1 MKARPMPQA
10 WMGQASLAVMATFW
24 LAAGAWAEPLPPL
37 AGSTLTLDTT
47 LSSGPIAE
55 SAAGSG
61 TRYEI
66 GETNGTRPGGAAG
79 INLLQG
85 FELFELAEQDTAHFS
100 ADPARTTENIVVRV
114 SEAPTRIEGRLESGV
129 QGAHLY
135 WLSPEGV
142 IFGPRAELD
151 VPGSLTVST
160 AESLRFRDAGQV
172 ETFEARAGGTVPTL
186 ALARPEAFGFLGDAS
201 QRIVFESS
209 VICGAGYGFCGG
221 AQVRGD
227 LSLHGGGVD
236 LLGGTVFLIN
246 SRDVTIAATESIE
259 ISGLEPPEDDPMER
273 GSAIFITNGDVE
285 EGGNIHLEADRIH
298 LTDGAAVWIANHQG
312 TTTSGG
318 HIELRA
324 RSSIRLD
331 GSDERN
337 QPLGPLTLGQGG
349 TPNLNDLERTLQ
361 LGSADILTLGS
372 DVDGSGNVG
381 AISLHAPII
390 ELLDG
395 AEVTTY
401 AFGSESAD
409 ITLTAS
415 ERLELGGRGGGPS
428 QAGSVVQSRNP
439 GFNGAGQAGNILV
452 NAGDVLLRD
461 GASLA
466 VDTAG
471 RGHAGA
477 IEIEASRLA
486 LLGGSRLRS
495 ASTATTTGLGGAAP
509 GQAGLIDV
517 SAHRVILSGAS
528 EISVFA
534 AEGPPVP
541 SDLGEGEPSPPG
553 VNEGN
558 ISIVAKEFL
567 LLEGGSKVEASVDTG
582 LGGSIQIGSAEQ
594 PTTALVVREGSAVLA
609 QASGDGAT
617 YGGGEPPGESDG
629 PGTGGPAP
637 AARGGDI
644 SIHATSVLTCPDCA
658 INADGPTEGTGGSV
672 VINNPE
678 TALDSQARPAPI
690 HYLDAAS
697 LLLAECGAE
706 QTGAEGAGRLAVAR
720 WPGRAFS
727 PEAPLL
733 ALAPLG
739 SGLAD
744 RRNITGNDDPASAYA
759 IALNTAGETLRGGRT
774 GRAAAE
780 FESLERQAAESH
792 DPAAQA
798 DALRGLGE
806 SRQAAGA
813 YAASLEPLTE
823 ALDLARASGDPAR
836 EAAALGAL
844 ANAQVAQ
851 GDFDEA
857 EQALGQALALT
868 RADGDGA
875 ARGLTVAL
883 LNNLGSERA
892 LAGRPQAALDAY
904 AQSAAEAR
912 RLNDALALA
921 QAEANAARTAL
932 GLGDEAGARA
942 ALGRAHGAL
951 EEAAAKNQLTD
962 AEATALHIHLAH
974 SEARLARQDPG
985 QRRAAL
991 LRAHRDLSAASRRAQ
1006 AAGDARATSYALG
1019 SLGALYADEGGRD
1032 DEALHLTRRALKAAE
1047 QARAAD
1053 LLARW
1058 NAQAGQLA
1066 WRSGEQEA
1074 ALDAYRRAVRLLA
1087 ETRPEAG
1094 AARGQADVAF
1104 RQTVEPIYLELVD
1117 LLLRASTNAGDAPA
1131 SQALLAEARQ
1141 VVEDWKAAELRN
1153 YFRDGCA
1160 AELQASA
1167 RSIESIDPRAAVVY
1181 PILLPDRLELLVGR
1195 AGGITRYAQPIP
1207 RAQVEAEAQRLLGLL
1222 TKRTTH
1228 EYRGPARQLHEWLV
1242 APFEADLESA
1252 GIDTL
1257 VFVPGGALRTVPMA
1271 ALHDGDSFLLE
1282 RYAVAI
1288 TPSMN
1293 LLAPKPIA
1301 VGERSLLLA
1310 GLSEAVQGYPA
1321 LPGVPGELD
1330 SIQSLYGGEVLL
1342 DGAFER
1348 DALERSLLE
1357 DRPGLVHIASHA
1369 EFSGDPDTSFV
1380 LTHSDQLSIDDLA
1393 QLIRAGRYGEEPVE
1407 LLMLS
1412 ACATASG
1419 NERAALGLAGV
1430 AVRAGA
1436 RSAMGSLWPVSDQA
1450 TSALVSEFYSAL
1462 DQPGVSKARALQSAQ
1477 ARLLADS
1484 RYAHPYYWAPFLVIN
1499 NWL

>member
-1 MKARPMPQA
+1 MKARPMPQW
-10 WMGQASLAVMATFW
+10 WMGQASLAVMAT
-24 LAAGAWAEPLPPL
+24 LGLVVGAGAEPLPPL
-37 AGSTLTLDTT
+37 AHSTLTLDTT
-47 LSSGPIAE
+47 LSSGPIA
-55 SAAGSG
+55 AGPAGSG

-66 GETNGTRPGGAAG
+66 GEANGTRPGGAAG

-114 SEAPTRIEGRLESGV
+114 SEGPTRIEGRLESGV

-142 IFGPRAELD
+142 IFGPRAELN

-172 ETFEARAGGTVPTL
+172 ETFEARVGGAVPTL
-186 ALARPEAFGFLGDAS
+186 AMARPEAFGFLGEAS

-209 VICGAGYGFCGG
+209 VICGSGYHICGG

-227 LSLHGGGVD
+227 LSLYAGGVE

-285 EGGNIHLEADRIH
+285 QGGSIRLEADRIH

-318 HIELRA
+318 NIELRA

-337 QPLGPLTLGQGG
+337 QPLGPLALGQGG

-381 AISLHAPII
+381 AISLHAPVI

-409 ITLTAS
+409 ITLNAS
-415 ERLELGGRGGGPS
+415 ERLELAGRGGGPS

-439 GFNGAGQAGNILV
+439 GFNGAGRAGSILV
-452 NAGDVLLRD
+452 DAGDVVLRD

-495 ASTATTTGLGGAAP
+495 ASTATTAGLAGATP

-541 SDLGEGEPSPPG
+541 GDLAQGDPSPPG

-558 ISIVAKEFL
+558 ISIVTRDFL

-582 LGGSIQIGSAEQ
+582 LGGSIQIGSEDQ
-594 PTTALVVREGSAVLA
+594 PTTALVLREGSAILA

-617 YGGGEPPGESDG
+617 DGSGEPPGESDG
-629 PGTGGPAP
+629 GDAPAP

-644 SIHATSVLTCPDCA
+644 SIHVSSVLACPDCA

-739 SGLAD
+739 SGLAGPRD
-744 RRNITGNDDPASAYA
+744 KSANGDPGDPAIAYA
-759 IALNTAGETLRGGRT
+759 IALNTAGETLRGGRA
-774 GRAAAE
+774 GRAAAD
-780 FESLERQAAESH
+780 FKKLERQAAENH

-813 YAASLEPLTE
+813 YAASLEPLAQ
-823 ALDLARASGDPAR
+823 ALELARASGDPAR

-851 GDFDEA
+851 GDFDQA
-857 EQALGQALALT
+857 EQTLGQALAL
-868 RADGDGA
+868 AQANPDDA

-883 LNNLGSERA
+883 LNNLGS
-892 LAGRPQAALDAY
+892 
-904 AQSAAEAR
+904 
-912 RLNDALALA
+912 
-921 QAEANAARTAL
+921 
-932 GLGDEAGARA
+932 
-942 ALGRAHGAL
+942 
-951 EEAAAKNQLTD
+951 
-962 AEATALHIHLAH
+962 
-974 SEARLARQDPG
+974 
-985 QRRAAL
+985 
-991 LRAHRDLSAASRRAQ
+991 
-1006 AAGDARATSYALG
+1006 
-1019 SLGALYADEGGRD
+1019 
-1032 DEALHLTRRALKAAE
+1032 
-1047 QARAAD
+1047 
-1053 LLARW
+1053 
-1058 NAQAGQLA
+1058 
-1066 WRSGEQEA
+1066 
-1074 ALDAYRRAVRLLA
+1074 
-1087 ETRPEAG
+1087 
-1094 AARGQADVAF
+1094 
-1104 RQTVEPIYLELVD
+1104 
-1117 LLLRASTNAGDAPA
+1117 
-1131 SQALLAEARQ
+1131 
-1141 VVEDWKAAELRN
+1141 
-1153 YFRDGCA
+1153 
-1160 AELQASA
+1160 
-1167 RSIESIDPRAAVVY
+1167 
-1181 PILLPDRLELLVGR
+1181 
-1195 AGGITRYAQPIP
+1195 
-1207 RAQVEAEAQRLLGLL
+1207 
-1222 TKRTTH
+1222 
-1228 EYRGPARQLHEWLV
+1228 
-1242 APFEADLESA
+1242 
-1252 GIDTL
+1252 
-1257 VFVPGGALRTVPMA
+1257 
-1271 ALHDGDSFLLE
+1271 
-1282 RYAVAI
+1282 
-1288 TPSMN
+1288 
-1293 LLAPKPIA
+1293 
-1301 VGERSLLLA
+1301 
-1310 GLSEAVQGYPA
+1310 
-1321 LPGVPGELD
+1321 
-1330 SIQSLYGGEVLL
+1330 
-1342 DGAFER
+1342 
-1348 DALERSLLE
+1348 
-1357 DRPGLVHIASHA
+1357 
-1369 EFSGDPDTSFV
+1369 
-1380 LTHSDQLSIDDLA
+1380 
-1393 QLIRAGRYGEEPVE
+1393 
-1407 LLMLS
+1407 
-1412 ACATASG
+1412 
-1419 NERAALGLAGV
+1419 
-1430 AVRAGA
+1430 
-1436 RSAMGSLWPVSDQA
+1436 
-1450 TSALVSEFYSAL
+1450 
-1462 DQPGVSKARALQSAQ
+1462 
-1477 ARLLADS
+1477 
-1484 RYAHPYYWAPFLVIN
+1484 
-1499 NWL
+1499 